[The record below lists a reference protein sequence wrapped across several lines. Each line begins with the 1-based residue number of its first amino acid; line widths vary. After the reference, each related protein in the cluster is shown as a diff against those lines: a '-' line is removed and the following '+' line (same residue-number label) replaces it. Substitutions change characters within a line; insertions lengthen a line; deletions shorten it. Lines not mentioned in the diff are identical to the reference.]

1 MNYIEGDT
9 FLINTFLELT
19 RRDKHEININ
29 GIVKIEYNY
38 LDLLGEDTNNILQNS
53 VSNVLEFVD
62 EHKEY
67 LSLENNTIYIS
78 DCEELREVLLN
89 EYEQT
94 REEAADYKKAVKL
107 LINEEK
113 KSA

>member
-9 FLINTFLELT
+9 FLINTFLELA

-29 GIVKIEYNY
+29 DIVKIEYNY
-38 LDLLGEDTNNILQNS
+38 LELLGEDVNNILQNS
-53 VSNVLEFVD
+53 VANVLEFVD

-67 LSLENNTIYIS
+67 LSIENKTIYIS
-78 DCEELREVLLN
+78 DCEELREVLLS

-94 REEAADYKKAVKL
+94 KEEADDYKKAVKL